1 MALLVVKRRIMIQ
14 FNSAGSCAA
23 TGKGDM
29 CVDIETRS
37 WVLDAGYEKHDVGN
51 F

>member
-1 MALLVVKRRIMIQ
+1 MALLIVKRWIMIQ
-14 FNSAGSCAA
+14 FDSAGSCTAA
-23 TGKGDM
+23 GKGDM

-37 WVLDAGYEKHDVGN
+37 LVLDAGYEKHDVRN

>member
-1 MALLVVKRRIMIQ
+1 MALLIVKRWIMIQ
-14 FNSAGSCAA
+14 YDSAGSRTAA
-23 TGKGDM
+23 EKGNM